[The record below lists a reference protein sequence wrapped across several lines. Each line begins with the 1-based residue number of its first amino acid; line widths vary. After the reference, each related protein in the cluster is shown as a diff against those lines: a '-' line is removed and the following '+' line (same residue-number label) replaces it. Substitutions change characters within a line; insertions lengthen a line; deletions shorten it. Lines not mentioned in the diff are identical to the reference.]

1 MTRYRLSKNCKKI
14 LLSLKDNHYHS
25 FVPDNDVNDFL
36 ILREMGFVSCIVASD
51 KDSTSYLAPK
61 LEPKGLAYI
70 ADNPKLKNPNIFCD
84 WKFWI
89 TSLIAI
95 IGLIVSFVKSN

>member
-1 MTRYRLSKNCKKI
+1 MTRVRISKNCKRI

-25 FVPDNDVNDFL
+25 SVPENDVNDFL
-36 ILREMGFVSCIVASD
+36 ILREMGFVSCVVASD

-61 LEPKGLAYI
+61 LEPIGRAYI
-70 ADNPKLKNPNIFCD
+70 AENPKLRNPGIFCD

-89 TSLIAI
+89 TTLIAI
-95 IGLIVSFVKSN
+95 IGLIIALVK